1 VLNVVARGDTLRG
14 AVDAAYAAVE
24 AIHFEGM
31 RFRRDIGHRAL
42 GPAASRT

>member
-1 VLNVVARGDTLRG
+1 VLSVVGRGDTLRE
-14 AVDAAYAAVE
+14 AVDAAYAAMKKVD
-24 AIHFEGM
+24 FQGM